1 MDEMRPG
8 YYAVIPADVR
18 YDDQIPANA
27 KLLYGEISA
36 LIGKDGFCFATNQY
50 FSDLYQVREETVA
63 RLITK
68 LEKAGY
74 IVRELERDST
84 GQVICRKLYLNV
96 SASEEQPLDK
106 KINTPCEKNQ
116 EGIDNKV
123 KDTNL
128 NITDIYKENKQ
139 RKSGKKRKA
148 STQEETPF
156 EPMALVKDWI
166 GSLDA
171 GRDEKNALYF
181 AIQRLVEVREANK
194 KPWKSKAGV
203 TSLTNRL
210 MRLTKGNIQQMID
223 LLDTASDCGWL
234 TVYPPKGQ
242 APPLPRI
249 LTTMGGMAHGCKQS
263 GLAGCPVQC
272 PGFRSDR

>member
-1 MDEMRPG
+1 MDEVRPG

-50 FSDLYQVREETVA
+50 FSDLYQVREETIA

-74 IVRELERDST
+74 IIRDLERDNT
-84 GQVICRKLYLNV
+84 GQVTRRKLYLNV
-96 SASEEQPLDK
+96 SAPEEHPLDK
-106 KINTPCEKNQ
+106 KINTPCENNQ

-123 KDTNL
+123 KDTNPS
-128 NITDIYKENKQ
+128 ITGIYKENKQ
-139 RKSGKKRKA
+139 RKSGKKRKP
-148 STQEETPF
+148 STEDETPF
-156 EPMALVKDWI
+156 EPMALVKEWV
-166 GSLDA
+166 GGLDA

-194 KPWKSKAGV
+194 KPWKSKAGA

-223 LLDTASDCGWL
+223 MLDTASDCGWL
-234 TVYPPKGQ
+234 TVYPPKSGQ
-242 APPLPRI
+242 ASAPD
-249 LTTMGGMAHGCKQS
+249 
-263 GLAGCPVQC
+263 
-272 PGFRSDR
+272 PGDDGRYGPWL

>member
-50 FSDLYQVREETVA
+50 FSDLYQVREETIA

-148 STQEETPF
+148 SPQEETPF

-242 APPLPRI
+242 VPSPAPDPDDDGRYGPWL
-249 LTTMGGMAHGCKQS
+249 
-263 GLAGCPVQC
+263 
-272 PGFRSDR
+272 